1 MGIQRQETL
10 IHWNFFLSIEEDLDR
25 LGRFV
30 DFSAN
35 DETFSIEIARLFL
48 AASAE
53 VDVVMKQ
60 LCKAINPE
68 SSASSINAYQAEILN
83 ALPNFK
89 EFEVTVP
96 RYGLTLKPWTDWGE
110 NHPPF
115 WWQDHNKVK
124 HHRHEHFEKGNLKN
138 CLNSIAALYISVL
151 YLYQQQA
158 SDGELLQLPSLFNV
172 ADRFFGGTQM
182 GRYGHSFKYN
192 LL

>member
-1 MGIQRQETL
+1 MVML
-10 IHWNFFLSIEEDLDR
+10 L
-25 LGRFV
+25 
-30 DFSAN
+30 
-35 DETFSIEIARLFL
+35 L

-68 SSASSINAYQAEILN
+68 STASSINAYQAEILN
-83 ALPNFK
+83 IQPNFK

-96 RYGLTLKPWTDWGE
+96 RYGLTLKPWTDWGD

-124 HHRHEHFEKGNLKN
+124 HHRHKHFEKGNLKN

-151 YLYQQQA
+151 YLYQQQVA
-158 SDGELLQLPSLFNV
+158 EGELLQLPRLFNV
-172 ADRFFGGTQM
+172 ADKYFGGTQV

>member
-1 MGIQRQETL
+1 VGIQRQETL

-35 DETFSIEIARLFL
+35 DDAFSIEIARLFL

-53 VDVVMKQ
+53 VDVVLKQ
-60 LCKAINPE
+60 LCKALNPDSE
-68 SSASSINAYQAEILN
+68 ASSINAYQAELLT
-83 ALPNFK
+83 ALPNFQ
-89 EFEVTVP
+89 EFEVILP
-96 RYGLTLKPWTDWGE
+96 RYGLTLNPWTDWGR

-124 HHRHEHFEKGNLKN
+124 HHRHEHFDKANLKN
-138 CLNSIAALYISVL
+138 CLNSIAALYVSVL
-151 YLYQQQA
+151 HLYEQQA
-158 SDGELLQLPSLFNV
+158 SEGELLQLPRLFNV
-172 ADRFFGGTQM
+172 ADRHFGGTKM

>member
-1 MGIQRQETL
+1 MV
-10 IHWNFFLSIEEDLDR
+10 R
-25 LGRFV
+25 L
-30 DFSAN
+30 
-35 DETFSIEIARLFL
+35 LL

-68 SSASSINAYQAEILN
+68 STASSINAYQAEILN
-83 ALPNFK
+83 IQPNFK

-96 RYGLTLKPWTDWGE
+96 RYGLTLKPWTDWGD

-124 HHRHEHFEKGNLKN
+124 HHRHKHFEKGNLKN

-151 YLYQQQA
+151 YLYQQQVA
-158 SDGELLQLPSLFNV
+158 EGELLQRPRLFNV
-172 ADRFFGGTQM
+172 ADKYFGGTQV